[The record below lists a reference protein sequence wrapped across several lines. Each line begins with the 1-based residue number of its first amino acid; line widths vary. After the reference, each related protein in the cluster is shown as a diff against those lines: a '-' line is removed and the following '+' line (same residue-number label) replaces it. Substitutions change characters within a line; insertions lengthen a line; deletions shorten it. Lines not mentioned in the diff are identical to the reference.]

1 MRVEDGRWQQRWE
14 EAQRVVDQTVEAL
27 PDDVREHAERLGACF
42 EDVPGAALHAR
53 GFGTGLLG
61 LFSGRPLRAPAG
73 NDRSEPVVTL
83 FLDNLWRYA
92 GEDWERY
99 RREVR
104 KTYLHE
110 LGHYLGL
117 NEADLAQRRLR

>member
-1 MRVEDGRWQQRWE
+1 MRIEDDQWQQRWE
-14 EAQRVVDQTVEAL
+14 VAQAVVDETIDAL
-27 PDDVREHAERLGACF
+27 PEDVRQHAETLVTCC
-42 EDVPGAALHAR
+42 EDVPGDALRAR
-53 GFGTGLLG
+53 GFGIGLLG
-61 LFSGRPLRAPAG
+61 VFSGRPLRAPVG
-73 NDRSEPVVTL
+73 NDRTEPTVTL

-92 GEDWERY
+92 GRDWERF

-117 NEADLAQRRLR
+117 NEADLAKRRLR